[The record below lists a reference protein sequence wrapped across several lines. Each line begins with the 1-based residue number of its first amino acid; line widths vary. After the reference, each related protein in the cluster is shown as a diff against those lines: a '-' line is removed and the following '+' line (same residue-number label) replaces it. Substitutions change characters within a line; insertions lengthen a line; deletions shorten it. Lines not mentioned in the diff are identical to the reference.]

1 MAEVS
6 IPEEF
11 IVDLR
16 RFAANFEWANKNFNL
31 LKDHTNQYV
40 AIADEKVLAFS
51 SNKEELQDR
60 FGEVKGVYIDL
71 ITPEYL
77 QWIL

>member
-1 MAEVS
+1 MVEIA

-16 RFAANFEWANKNFNL
+16 KFAANFEWANKNFNL
-31 LKDHTNQYV
+31 LKDHINEYV
-40 AIADEKVLAFS
+40 AIADEKILEFS
-51 SNKEELQDR
+51 SKREELQGK
-60 FGEVKGVYIDL
+60 FGKIKGLYIDL

>member
-1 MAEVS
+1 MVEIA

-16 RFAANFEWANKNFNL
+16 KFAANFEWANKNFNL
-31 LKDHTNQYV
+31 LKDHINEYV
-40 AIADEKVLAFS
+40 AIADEKILEFS
-51 SNKEELQDR
+51 SKREELQDK
-60 FGEVKGVYIDL
+60 FGKIKGLYIDL